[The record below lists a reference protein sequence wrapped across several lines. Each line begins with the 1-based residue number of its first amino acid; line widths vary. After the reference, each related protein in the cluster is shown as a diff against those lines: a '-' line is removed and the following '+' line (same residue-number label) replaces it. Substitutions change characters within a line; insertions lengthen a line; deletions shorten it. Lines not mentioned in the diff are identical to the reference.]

1 MDQLEINKNLNEELE
16 SQNED
21 NNSLSLEDHIQED
34 AVPRG
39 DVSINLSHQMRFGS
53 SCNYRCW
60 IFLYRKLYCLTPLSS
75 NSQGLRSLV
84 QGTFVNR

>member
-21 NNSLSLEDHIQED
+21 NNSLSLEYRIQED

-39 DVSINLSHQMRFGS
+39 DVSINLSEDNNTLLLEDHIQEDEGRSGKYFGIDS
-53 SCNYRCW
+53 FATITGYN
-60 IFLYRKLYCLTPLSS
+60 
-75 NSQGLRSLV
+75 
-84 QGTFVNR
+84 TFKYLH